1 MHSLVPLL
9 IHPLCS
15 SNIGVMDVDFGQ
27 VFHDDDD
34 LNLTYNQIFTG
45 SDSKS
50 VTSCSTSSTGKLKKN
65 KQVIVSPNV
74 KVVDKPKL
82 EENAKIGSGIKIK
95 SDQILSPDG
104 IKQCDTDLSNN
115 TFLIELIPQSLT
127 SSQLAAVSATNTVH
141 LHFPPIEA
149 FPAQIGGVWCDG
161 GGDSDNEDI
170 DDGDNADKK
179 RKRLSKPVNPDA
191 DLILLATDECIKTM
205 NIDPNSKEGK
215 KQRKLVRNRMS
226 AQMHRERKKAYITY
240 LENIIRHRESVI
252 SSMQNKLTYLSKE
265 NEILHRNKP
274 VSSNSS
280 SNYTTSNDVDTSD
293 ALSISSVDTIAP
305 LDSAV
310 NIEEPDKKKYRTTV
324 SFFSLIFMVAFTL
337 FANPK
342 SPAPFADKY
351 PLVPSISAMN
361 SIDSTYNVPN
371 PSSNWQLIASP
382 IVLNDA
388 TDFTRVQDEKPP
400 AILSLDAPENKNNR
414 NIIRSTNA
422 IWKFQDKVVQL
433 FPNVNDTQD
442 KLRIKKRNLRNGYS
456 HDVDKRALIPS
467 YTQSGMES
475 FHGHASSSISSSK
488 VLITQGQ
495 ALLHPAL
502 SIGMSSDNMK
512 QTTKTASNMSTK
524 SDTSVS
530 TTALSPYYVGASSS
544 PAAPHALLSISSSDD
559 APQENNDN
567 MLLMI
572 LPANQVR
579 WGKSVSDSLSMET
592 LLSNNNFTSD
602 GDTALADD
610 MWVEIGC
617 AVFKA
622 QLVKNV
628 TLI

>member
-1 MHSLVPLL
+1 MYLL
-9 IHPLCS
+9 TYSFCY
-15 SNIGVMDVDFGQ
+15 SNIGAMDVDFCQ
-27 VFHDDDD
+27 VFHDDND
-34 LNLTYNQIFTG
+34 LNLTINQSYIS

-50 VTSCSTSSTGKLKKN
+50 VTSCSTSSTGKSKKN

-74 KVVDKPKL
+74 KAVDTPKV
-82 EENAKIGSGIKIK
+82 EDNTKIGTGIKIK

-161 GGDSDNEDI
+161 GGDSDTEDI
-170 DDGDNADKK
+170 DDGDNTDKK

-191 DLILLATDECIKTM
+191 DLIFLATEECIKTM

-265 NEILHRNKP
+265 NEILHKNKP
-274 VSSNSS
+274 ESSNNS
-280 SNYTTSNDVDTSD
+280 SNYTTSSDVDTSD
-293 ALSISSVDTIAP
+293 AVSISSGDTITP
-305 LDSAV
+305 LESV
-310 NIEEPDKKKYRTTV
+310 INLEEPGKKKYRTTV

-337 FANPK
+337 FASPK

-351 PLVPSISAMN
+351 PLVPSINAMN
-361 SIDSTYNVPN
+361 SIDTTYNLPN
-371 PSSNWQLIASP
+371 PSNNWPLIASP
-382 IVLNDA
+382 IILNDA
-388 TDFTRVQDEKPP
+388 TDFTRVQDEKPS
-400 AILSLDAPENKNNR
+400 AILSLDSPEDKSNR

-433 FPNVNDTQD
+433 FPNVNNTQD

-456 HDVDKRALIPS
+456 NNDDKRALIPS
-467 YTQSGMES
+467 YTQNDMGS
-475 FHGHASSSISSSK
+475 FHGHTSSSISSSK

-502 SIGMSSDNMK
+502 SIGMSNDYIK
-512 QTTKTASNMSTK
+512 QTTKTTSNTDTK

-530 TTALSPYYVGASSS
+530 TTALSPYYGGASSS
-544 PAAPHALLSISSSDD
+544 PTAPKALLSISSSDD
-559 APQENNDN
+559 APQESNDN

-592 LLSNNNFTSD
+592 LLNNSNFTSN
-602 GDTALADD
+602 GDPAQADD

-628 TLI
+628 TVI

>member
-1 MHSLVPLL
+1 MYSL
-9 IHPLCS
+9 CN

-27 VFHDDDD
+27 VFHDDND
-34 LNLTYNQIFTG
+34 LNLTFNQSYVG

-50 VTSCSTSSTGKLKKN
+50 VTSCSTSSTGKSKKN

-74 KVVDKPKL
+74 KVVDTPKV
-82 EENAKIGSGIKIK
+82 EDSAKIGTGIKIK

-161 GGDSDNEDI
+161 GGDSDTEDI
-170 DDGDNADKK
+170 DDGDNTDKK

-191 DLILLATDECIKTM
+191 DLIFLATEECIKTM

-265 NEILHRNKP
+265 NEILHKNKP
-274 VSSNSS
+274 ESSNIS
-280 SNYTTSNDVDTSD
+280 SNYTTSSDVDTSD
-293 ALSISSVDTIAP
+293 AVSISSGDTIAP
-305 LDSAV
+305 LESVV

-337 FANPK
+337 FASPK

-361 SIDSTYNVPN
+361 SIDTTYNLPN
-371 PSSNWQLIASP
+371 PSNNWPLIASP
-382 IVLNDA
+382 IIFNDA
-388 TDFTRVQDEKPP
+388 SDFTRVQDEQPS
-400 AILSLDAPENKNNR
+400 AILSLDSPEDKNNR

-433 FPNVNDTQD
+433 FPNVSNTQD

-456 HDVDKRALIPS
+456 NNDDKRALIPS
-467 YTQSGMES
+467 YTQNADMGS
-475 FHGHASSSISSSK
+475 FHGHTSSSISSSK

-502 SIGMSSDNMK
+502 SIGMSNDYMK
-512 QTTKTASNMSTK
+512 QTTKTASNPDVK

-530 TTALSPYYVGASSS
+530 TTALSPYYGGASSS
-544 PAAPHALLSISSSDD
+544 PTAPKALLSISSSDD
-559 APQENNDN
+559 APQESNDN

-592 LLSNNNFTSD
+592 LLNNSNFTSN
-602 GDTALADD
+602 GDTAQADD